1 VKCATA
7 DNGIMVSRFVPT
19 ADPVEATPLPVA
31 PIELVARFRAAWA
44 LAEVAKVFFADV
56 TTVAR

>member
-1 VKCATA
+1 
-7 DNGIMVSRFVPT
+7 MVSRFVPT